1 VFTFSFH
8 KYVLGAYLMP
18 GNTGESRE
26 RERDR
31 EDRVKEGE
39 EATLGAWNYAT

>member
-1 VFTFSFH
+1 MFTYSFH
-8 KYVLGAYLMP
+8 EYVLGAYLMP
-18 GNTGESRE
+18 GRAEES

-39 EATLGAWNYAT
+39 KATLGAWNYAT